1 MRNGAKGLKDDK
13 LKIIKIGIGLPRY
26 INDFL
31 NNTSNKNKVIKLAV
45 LSAYPELKIKGLKLG
60 EKHLDPDF
68 DKTFEELK
76 K

>member
-1 MRNGAKGLKDDK
+1 MRNGAKGLKDDRLKTVKVTIK
-13 LKIIKIGIGLPRY
+13 LPLY

-31 NNTSNKNKVIKLAV
+31 KNTSNKNKVIKLAV
-45 LSAYPELKIKGLKLG
+45 LSAYPELTIVGLELG
-60 EKHLDPDF
+60 EKYLDPDF